1 MSPADRRL
9 WLRVQR
15 RAASLS
21 PELAKELL
29 DAYDVI
35 RAALSPADI
44 ERAIE
49 TGRLDAIIDDALLD
63 RSLLPFRDK
72 LQAAVR
78 KGFEATQI
86 PRADLGFDQLSPKVV
101 DAVRE
106 LDSRVVNTIKQDIR
120 DVVTAHVENG
130 LRDGVSPRTVARQIK
145 SYVGLAPNQARAVEN
160 YRKALE
166 GDGDPLSYKLR
177 DRRFDRRVGNMTTEQ
192 VDRAVAA
199 YQRRMENFHANTVAR
214 TATVDAQ
221 RLGQHLAWEDAVE
234 QRIVDGQRL
243 FKTWITVQDDRVRD
257 EHAALQG
264 ERVPWDATFS
274 NGEEVPGESTFNCRC
289 VARYSVS
296 REAA

>member
-35 RAALSPADI
+35 RQSLSPADI

-49 TGRLDAIIDDALLD
+49 SGRIDTIIDDALLD

-72 LQAAVR
+72 LQQAVR
-78 KGFEATQI
+78 KGFETTQI

-106 LDSRVVNTIKQDIR
+106 MDSRVVNTIKQDIR

-130 LRDGVSPRTVARQIK
+130 LRDGVAPRTVARQIK
-145 SYVGLAPNQARAVEN
+145 AYVGLAPNQAKAVEN

-166 GDGDPLSYKLR
+166 GDGNPLDYKLR
-177 DRRFDRRVGNMTTEQ
+177 DRRFDRRDMTPAQ
-192 VDRAVAA
+192 IDKAVAA
-199 YQRRMENFHANTVAR
+199 YQRRMENFHANTIAR

-221 RLGQHLAWEDAVE
+221 KLGNRLAWQEAIDSGAV
-234 QRIVDGQRL
+234 QAG
-243 FKTWITVQDDRVRD
+243 TVFRRWVTVGDDRVRD
-257 EHAALQG
+257 EHVAM
-264 ERVPWDATFS
+264 
-274 NGEEVPGESTFNCRC
+274 NGEEVPFDQHYSNGELVPGESAWNCRC
-289 VARYSVS
+289 VERYIV
-296 REAA
+296 RRAA